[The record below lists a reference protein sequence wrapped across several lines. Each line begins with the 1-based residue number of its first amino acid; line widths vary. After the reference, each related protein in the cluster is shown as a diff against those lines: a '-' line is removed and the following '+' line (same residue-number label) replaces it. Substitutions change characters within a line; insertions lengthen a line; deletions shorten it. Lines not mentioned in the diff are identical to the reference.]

1 MSDSKTM
8 TGSHALGEH
17 PDLPPPTLEVG
28 LLGWLRKNLF
38 SNWSDTAMTIVALLA
53 LAWLVPPLFDWLFF
67 DAVWSG
73 SGSKDCLTSPD
84 AACWA
89 YVTSRL
95 NLFIYGFFPAELYW
109 RVDLAAILL
118 VVPVVMI
125 MFERMPY
132 RNYLG
137 MYLLLGYPLI
147 AFLLLHGGILG
158 LSVVET
164 RLWGGL
170 MLTLVIALTGIVA
183 SLPIGVVLALG
194 RRSNMPVI
202 SRICIVFIEFW
213 RGVPLITVLF
223 MASVMFPLFL
233 PEGVTFN
240 ELLRA
245 LIGVALFSS
254 AYMAEVVRGGLQAIP
269 KGQYEAADAMGLG
282 YWQATR
288 LIILPQALKIVIPGI
303 VNTFIGLFKDTTLVS
318 IIGLYDYLNAV
329 QSGNTDSNW
338 LAPNVP
344 YTGYVFAAAIYWA
357 FCYSMSRYSQF
368 TERKLDTG
376 HRN

>member
-1 MSDSKTM
+1 MSDNQTM
-8 TGSHALGEH
+8 ANAHTVGEH
-17 PDLPPPTLEVG
+17 PDLPPPSLNVG
-28 LLGWLRKNLF
+28 LIGWIRRNLF
-38 SNWSDTAMTIVALLA
+38 STWTDAAMTIVALLF
-53 LAWLVPPLFDWLFF
+53 LAWVIPPLVNWLFI

-73 SGSKDCLTSPD
+73 SSAKDCMTSSGG
-84 AACWA
+84 ACWA
-89 YVTSRL
+89 YVSSRF
-95 NLFIYGFFPAELYW
+95 NLFMYGFFPAELRW
-109 RVDLAAILL
+109 RVDLAGLL
-118 VVPVVMI
+118 LIVPMIMI

-132 RNYLG
+132 RNLLG
-137 MYLLLGYPLI
+137 MFLLLGYPI
-147 AFLLLHGGILG
+147 VAYFLLSGGILG
-158 LSVVET
+158 LSIVET

-170 MLTLVIALTGIVA
+170 MLTLVIALSGIVA
-183 SLPIGVVLALG
+183 SLPLGILLALG
-194 RRSNMPVI
+194 RRSKMPVV
-202 SRICIVFIEFW
+202 SRICVVFIEFW

-240 ELLRA
+240 LLVRA
-245 LIGVALFSS
+245 LVGVALFSS

-269 KGQYEAADAMGLG
+269 KGQYEAADALGLG
-282 YWQATR
+282 FWQATR

-303 VNTFIGLFKDTTLVS
+303 VNTFIGLFKDTTLVY

-344 YTGYVFAAAIYWA
+344 YTGYVFAALVYWI
-357 FCYSMSRYSQF
+357 FCFTMSRYSQH